1 MVNVKL
7 DDDYLQC
14 NCFEHFEIDHTYSQ
28 PNKNEL
34 IDKKNAVGETKLH
47 RACKKANVAEVAHLL
62 EEGASVNAQDYAG
75 WTPLVNNYIWTNFS
89 F

>member
-1 MVNVKL
+1 M
-7 DDDYLQC
+7 
-14 NCFEHFEIDHTYSQ
+14 EHFEIDYTHRQ

-47 RACKKANVAEVAHLL
+47 RACKKANETDVAHLL

-75 WTPLVNNYIWTNFS
+75 WTPLVNNRIQLF
-89 F
+89 FRKIM